1 MFKLFKKESSIQT
14 EVTSIQKSFI
24 QQEKKRRKNAEEFI
38 QMLNEVIP
46 YVAEEIW
53 GMSKDDLIIGGNVV
67 FQLKEKR
74 FYLLEASGEY
84 EIVEEVSN
92 LKGHLFWRS
101 VQEIMCYTKDL
112 LLDIQERDEG
122 RNQLIENMNELA
134 IQLKESNIVGSKI
147 KPIRY

>member
-1 MFKLFKKESSIQT
+1 MFKLFKKENSIQT
-14 EVTSIQKSFI
+14 EVTSFL

-67 FQLKEKR
+67 FQLKEKK
-74 FYLLEASGEY
+74 FYLLEESNDND
-84 EIVEEVSN
+84 IVEEVSN

-112 LLDIQERDEG
+112 LMDIQERDEG
-122 RNQLIENMNELA
+122 RNQLIENINELSK
-134 IQLKESNIVGSKI
+134 QLKESNIVGSKM

>member
-1 MFKLFKKESSIQT
+1 MFKLLKKENNIQT
-14 EVTSIQKSFI
+14 EVTSFL
-24 QQEKKRRKNAEEFI
+24 QQEKKRRKKAEEFI

-46 YVAEEIW
+46 YVAEEVW

-67 FQLKEKR
+67 FQLKEKK
-74 FYLLEASGEY
+74 FYLLEESNDND
-84 EIVEEVSN
+84 IVEEVSN

-122 RNQLIENMNELA
+122 RNQLIQNMNEIA
-134 IQLKESNIVGSKI
+134 IQLKESNIVGSKM

>member
-1 MFKLFKKESSIQT
+1 MFKLFKKENSIQT
-14 EVTSIQKSFI
+14 EVTSFI

-67 FQLKEKR
+67 FQLKEKK
-74 FYLLEASGEY
+74 FYLMEESNEND
-84 EIVEEVSN
+84 IIEEVSN

-112 LLDIQERDEG
+112 LMDIQERDEG

-134 IQLKESNIVGSKI
+134 TQLKESNIVGSKT
-147 KPIRY
+147 KPMRY